1 MTRERVVPCCRK
13 DGSTLM
19 STEVAVCMMYV
30 SVIWAGCLT
39 RHTRGA
45 APPVW
50 LVEGWSSV
58 EGGDP
63 EGTAPAARTPQPRSP
78 SRSATRASRHRAS
91 RGRARALKTRGDS
104 ALS

>member
-30 SVIWAGCLT
+30 FSHLGGLPHT
-39 RHTRGA
+39 SHTRRGA
-45 APPVW
+45 PCVAGRG
-50 LVEGWSSV
+50 GWSR
-58 EGGDP
+58 GTPG
-63 EGTAPAARTPQPRSP
+63 GTAPAARTPQPRSP